1 MIEIIIC
8 EKQKRRRE
16 WLEKWIPRLILI
28 EKFEMKIVLS
38 VNEGSEVITYIQ
50 KNPLKPRL
58 IFWGIEE
65 NEDVHSLEA
74 AIAVRKLDDGF
85 SKLVF
90 LASNP
95 CFLRKSYDYKL
106 EAMDFITETEKERL
120 KKGVHECIRVANQRF
135 KQINLFRGTVQ
146 LIEKHQIRTVDLSE
160 ILYLESSDI
169 PHKIVIHRAT
179 EYFEIYGTL
188 RDFEKEFEILCRC
201 HQSFLVNL
209 NHIKQVSIKDRLVRM
224 SNEDICLVS
233 VRGMKQLKLKLIERN
248 IKYK

>member
-1 MIEIIIC
+1 M
-8 EKQKRRRE
+8 
-16 WLEKWIPRLILI
+16 
-28 EKFEMKIVLS
+28 
-38 VNEGSEVITYIQ
+38 
-50 KNPLKPRL
+50 
-58 IFWGIEE
+58 
-65 NEDVHSLEA
+65 
-74 AIAVRKLDDGF
+74 
-85 SKLVF
+85 
-90 LASNP
+90 
-95 CFLRKSYDYKL
+95 
-106 EAMDFITETEKERL
+106 
-120 KKGVHECIRVANQRF
+120 HECIRVANQRF

-146 LIEKHQIRTVDLSE
+146 LIEKQQIRTVDLSE
-160 ILYLESSDI
+160 ILYLESSDT

>member
-90 LASNP
+90 LA
-95 CFLRKSYDYKL
+95 K
-106 EAMDFITETEKERL
+106 
-120 KKGVHECIRVANQRF
+120 
-135 KQINLFRGTVQ
+135 
-146 LIEKHQIRTVDLSE
+146 
-160 ILYLESSDI
+160 
-169 PHKIVIHRAT
+169 
-179 EYFEIYGTL
+179 
-188 RDFEKEFEILCRC
+188 
-201 HQSFLVNL
+201 
-209 NHIKQVSIKDRLVRM
+209 
-224 SNEDICLVS
+224 
-233 VRGMKQLKLKLIERN
+233 
-248 IKYK
+248 